1 LLEETKFATNEKN
14 SRKWYLSIFI
24 IPIVLTY
31 LTSYFSLPDVFKNW
45 QYSIIVSLVLLVSIL
60 MYELR
65 NLKKQLN
72 AFVPQKSDK
81 KIIQKLLKELDLD
94 SFHED
99 IFEQNSWYGYKK
111 EAIRK
116 SISFTYKAR
125 LLKNRVTDSKLQ
137 TFINNFTEK
146 LNDFHE
152 YSSVNLY
159 GGDHYFIPNKD
170 NLKEFRSLVEQETK
184 EMNRLAKESF
194 IELEKLVEYTKNKLY
209 L

>member
-1 LLEETKFATNEKN
+1 MKKIVE
-14 SRKWYLSIFI
+14 KWYLSIFI
-24 IPIVLTY
+24 IPIILTY
-31 LTSYFSLPDVFKNW
+31 LTSYFSLPDIFKNW

-65 NLKKQLN
+65 NLKKELN
-72 AFVPQKSDK
+72 VFVPKKSDK

-99 IFEQNSWYGYKK
+99 IYEQNAWYGYKK
-111 EAIRK
+111 EAISK
-116 SISFTYKAR
+116 SISFIYKAR

-137 TFINNFTEK
+137 TLINNFTEK

-152 YSSVNLY
+152 YSSLHLY

-170 NLKEFRSLVEQETK
+170 NLKENRILVVQETK
-184 EMNRLAKESF
+184 EMNRLARESF
-194 IELEKLVEYTKNKLY
+194 IELEKLVEYAKNNSY